1 MPVSRETPIDA
12 GELPTIL
19 VYAARDRARALVR
32 TAFPK
37 RRWHVLTA
45 RDFAEFDSTLRRTL
59 VDAALIDIGSSD
71 TAASAGGEAPAGAAR
86 GTGNETQGGDAW
98 RMAALAHEYPTAPF
112 FGITP
117 LRATD
122 APAVARCVALEF
134 CDVIADGIDDSVA
147 REIVAPRTYT
157 SRFVAALVEPPPSL
171 ALRTPMQ
178 LKTWASIIGSAGRPV
193 RTARLAREV
202 GVSREHLSRHFSTPS
217 GPNLKRVIDLV
228 RMIGAAELA
237 KNPGLDIRDVANI
250 LGFASSSHLA
260 VTAQRVLGTRPASLS
275 RLRTVDLIERF
286 TQGRT
291 RSRG

>member
-1 MPVSRETPIDA
+1 MDSADI
-12 GELPTIL
+12 PTIL
-19 VYAARDRARALVR
+19 AFTPRDRAKTLVR
-32 TAFPK
+32 SAFPK
-37 RRWHVLTA
+37 RKWRVITA
-45 RDFAEFDSTLRRTL
+45 KDATEFRAALRKTLI
-59 VDAALIDIGSSD
+59 DAALVDVGTSS
-71 TAASAGGEAPAGAAR
+71 AATTAGGESTGTANGALYAQAE
-86 GTGNETQGGDAW
+86 ETWKIAS
-98 RMAALAHEYPTAPF
+98 LAHEFPSAPF

-122 APAVARCVALEF
+122 APAVSRCEALEF
-134 CDVIADGIDDSVA
+134 ADIIADGIDDPVA
-147 REIVAPRTYT
+147 RDIVWPRTF
-157 SRFVAALVEPPPSL
+157 SARFVAALSDPPPSL

-178 LKTWASIIGSAGRPV
+178 VQTWRAVLKSAGRPI
-193 RTARLAREV
+193 RTASLAREV
-202 GVSREHLSRHFSTPS
+202 GVSREHLSRHFSTPG
-217 GPNLKRVIDLV
+217 GPNLKRVIDLI

-237 KNPGLDIRDVANI
+237 KNPGLDVRDVAKI